1 MCKHCL
7 QGRCPVCQGK
17 HFAWGA
23 LEAPT
28 RSPPYPPPGDSALGC
43 PGLFRCGEW
52 FLREVR
58 VMLEL
63 YVLLRRILETVCVVR
78 LSGV

>member
-23 LEAPT
+23 LEGT
-28 RSPPYPPPGDSALGC
+28 YLRDRRPPPPRVILPWAVLGC
-43 PGLFRCGEW
+43 F
-52 FLREVR
+52 
-58 VMLEL
+58 VM
-63 YVLLRRILETVCVVR
+63 VDAF
-78 LSGV
+78 